1 MFDRCHQE
9 MVQIIERNDRE
20 FSAFRNSIAD
30 LEKKKLQLEE
40 KMKELTLGG
49 KYSAGAVG
57 GGGGEGGVGEESRDV
72 EERLELKWI
81 LDFCDIVRDP
91 TKLRHGNERERERDR
106 QTECVTDRRT
116 DG

>member
-1 MFDRCHQE
+1 

-57 GGGGEGGVGEESRDV
+57 GGGVGKESREV

-81 LDFCDIVRDP
+81 LDFCDMVRDP
-91 TKLRHGNERERERDR
+91 TKLRHGN
-106 QTECVTDRRT
+106 
-116 DG
+116 

>member
-30 LEKKKLQLEE
+30 LEKKKLKLED

-49 KYSAGAVG
+49 EYSAGAVG
-57 GGGGEGGVGEESRDV
+57 GGGEGGGGGGGGGGEEDSWRI

-81 LDFCDIVRDP
+81 LDFCDMVRDP
-91 TKLRHGNERERERDR
+91 TKLRHGN
-106 QTECVTDRRT
+106 
-116 DG
+116 